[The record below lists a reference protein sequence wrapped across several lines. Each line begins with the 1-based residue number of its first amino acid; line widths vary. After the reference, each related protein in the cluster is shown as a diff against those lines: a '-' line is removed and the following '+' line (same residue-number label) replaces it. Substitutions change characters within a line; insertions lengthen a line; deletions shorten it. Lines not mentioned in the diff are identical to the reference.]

1 MLKVAD
7 HLSFWER
14 RVPLLFQPV
23 LAKNKRCSPH
33 ARAAVDFCASDIC
46 VGVSSNA
53 TRATLQPRAVGLLL
67 NFAESWT
74 ARGAAYWRGMASG
87 QQRRK
92 IGVEGARCRPSTS
105 THTRTLH
112 LLNETSL
119 AELEM
124 SAATTR
130 NPFSLPSNFFSLS
143 AGTPPIHHIPCG

>member
-1 MLKVAD
+1 
-7 HLSFWER
+7 
-14 RVPLLFQPV
+14 
-23 LAKNKRCSPH
+23 LAKKQTLQPPRAPVSIF
-33 ARAAVDFCASDIC
+33 ARPSAAAFL
-46 VGVSSNA
+46 NA
-53 TRATLQPRAVGLLL
+53 TRATLPPRAVGLLL

-74 ARGAAYWRGMASG
+74 ARGPAYWRGMASG

-92 IGVEGARCRPSTS
+92 IGVEGARPST
-105 THTRTLH
+105 HPRTLH

-143 AGTPPIHHIPCG
+143 PGTPPIHHIPCG